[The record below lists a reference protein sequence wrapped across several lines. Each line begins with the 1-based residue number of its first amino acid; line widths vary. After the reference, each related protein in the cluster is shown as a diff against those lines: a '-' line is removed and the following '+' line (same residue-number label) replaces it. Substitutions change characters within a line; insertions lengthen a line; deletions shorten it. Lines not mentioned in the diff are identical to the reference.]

1 MELKTGDKI
10 KIFPNTNIS
19 SYLAYIKSEEGFNA
33 RVENGY
39 IVIGEPYEWNRT
51 SHYGNQIKRARK
63 KKGWTRK
70 QLAEKCGVKESTV
83 LDWEFGRR
91 RPKDWKTVQRALGG
105 LE

>member
-10 KIFPNTNIS
+10 KIFPETNTA
-19 SYLAYIKSEEGFNA
+19 SYIAYIKSELGFNSK
-33 RVENGY
+33 VEGGY

-51 SHYGNQIKRARK
+51 SHYGNQIKQARK

-70 QLAEKCGVKESTV
+70 ELADKCGVKESTV

-91 RPKDWKTVQRALGG
+91 RPQEWQKVQKILGG

>member
-10 KIFPNTNIS
+10 KIFPDTNIPQYVS
-19 SYLAYIKSEEGFNA
+19 FVQSELGFNA
-33 RVENGY
+33 KVKGGY
-39 IVIGEPYEWNRT
+39 IEIGEPYEWNRT

-70 QLAEKCGVKESTV
+70 ELADKCGVKESTV

-91 RPKDWKTVQRALGG
+91 RPKDWQTVQKALGG